1 MRRAARTNA
10 VRAVFHRF
18 SPNMGSRFAGMPA
31 TAQGTAERRP
41 KAWGIGQQQFV
52 LLWLF
57 LQVFRPNDKIEPTD
71 LQAAIACT
79 LRHCDAQVRVA
90 PVGCLILWGKF
101 FSMEP
106 SEQKGDN
113 FNAAWRRSEKNAD
126 SHRKL

>member
-1 MRRAARTNA
+1 MRFGLFFIASDRTRAAALPVCRN
-10 VRAVFHRF
+10 
-18 SPNMGSRFAGMPA
+18 SAGDS
-31 TAQGTAERRP
+31 
-41 KAWGIGQQQFV
+41 KAPPQGIGNRTAKTEQFV

-71 LQAAIACT
+71 LQAVIACT

-90 PVGCLILWGKF
+90 PVGCLMLWGKF

-113 FNAAWRRSEKNAD
+113 FNAA
-126 SHRKL
+126 